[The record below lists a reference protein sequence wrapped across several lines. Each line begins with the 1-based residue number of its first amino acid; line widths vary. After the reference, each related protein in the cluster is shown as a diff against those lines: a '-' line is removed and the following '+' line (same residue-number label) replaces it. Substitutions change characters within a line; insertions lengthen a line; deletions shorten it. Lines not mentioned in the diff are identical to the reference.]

1 VSAERVAP
9 GWWVVLA
16 QELRDVWL
24 GGRGPALVFALSL
37 VLSVVAY
44 LVATNTALN
53 FLEQREAVGLIVQ
66 VSVAMGGLLVII
78 AAADAVSGERDRGTL
93 EALLLAPVS
102 RRQIAAGKLAAALSL
117 WPAAFLVAL
126 PYVWFLGRGVGV
138 VGDAVV
144 VGLLVG
150 TLLAVELGALGFLLS
165 LVAGSSRV
173 SLALSV
179 FVLLALFAPTQLS
192 AGAQQGWAGELMLR
206 ANPLTAGVHYVGR
219 VLVDGHSF
227 GRDADLLVAPA
238 VAASILAAV
247 VLAAGGRL
255 SLRPGGAR

>member
-1 VSAERVAP
+1 
-9 GWWVVLA
+9 VVLV

-24 GGRGPALVFALSL
+24 GGRGPALAFAFSLILSA
-37 VLSVVAY
+37 VAY

-66 VSVAMGGLLVII
+66 VAVAMGGLLVVI

-93 EALLLAPVS
+93 EALLLAPVP

-117 WPAAFLVAL
+117 WPVAFLVAL

-150 TLLAVELGALGFLLS
+150 TLLALELGALGLLLS
-165 LVAGSSRV
+165 IFAGSNRV

-192 AGAQQGWAGELMLR
+192 AGAQQGWAGDLMLR

-238 VAASILAAV
+238 IAV
-247 VLAAGGRL
+247 IALSAIVLAVSGRL
-255 SLRPGGAR
+255 ALRPGGAR

>member
-1 VSAERVAP
+1 MSAERAAP
-9 GWWVVLA
+9 GWWVVLG

-24 GGRGPALVFALSL
+24 GGRGPALAFAFSLILSA
-37 VLSVVAY
+37 VAY

-66 VSVAMGGLLVII
+66 VSVAMGGLLVVI
-78 AAADAVSGERDRGTL
+78 AAADTVSGERDRGTL
-93 EALLLAPVS
+93 EALLLAPVP

-150 TLLAVELGALGFLLS
+150 TLLALELGALGLLLS
-165 LVAGSSRV
+165 LFAGSNRV

-192 AGAQQGWAGELMLR
+192 AGAQQGWAGDLMLR

-238 VAASILAAV
+238 VAVIALCAV
-247 VLAAGGRL
+247 VLAVSGRL
-255 SLRPGGAR
+255 ALRPGGAR